1 MKRLLL
7 NTLIGLALLTC
18 QTSFAQK
25 TKAKL
30 RLVRQ
35 ISKTLSNL
43 SLQNLKLSV

>member
-1 MKRLLL
+1 MKKLLL

-25 TKAKL
+25 TKAKFSPKL

-35 ISKTLSNL
+35 ISKM
-43 SLQNLKLSV
+43 